1 VTIKRILARLFWRI
15 ILPFLLALL
24 IAAITVMEAS
34 GRFRVGFSGGGGIG
48 FLLCTVALF
57 CLPVGIAFWNTLR
70 WGKEAE
76 EFESHLKDA
85 GEIERERQRRKKWIE
100 R

>member
-1 VTIKRILARLFWRI
+1 MAKLFWRI

-34 GRFRVGFSGGGGIG
+34 GRFRVGHSGVGGIG
-48 FLLCTVALF
+48 FLYCTVALF
-57 CLPVGIAFWNTLR
+57 CLLVGISFWSTLR

-85 GEIERERQRRKKWIE
+85 GKIERERHRRKKWTE